1 MTYHHINQLEYDIIS
16 FAPLP
21 RNLCG
26 LGVIALKNPPRRK
39 RLLHPAFNWQ
49 EVARLALTS
58 RNIDLIQEQELAPAG
73 EVTYQFSAR
82 GHELGQILVGQLLDR
97 PLDAGSAYYRSRP
110 FLLSSGL
117 TAEEA
122 MASDMARPGG
132 VSAGRDVGVVFN
144 MPRRERAT
152 ILPMAGDVGS
162 QYTPAAGWAQAIRY
176 RVEQLGESEAAD
188 SISVVFGGDG
198 SVATNGFWASLTM
211 ATTLNLP
218 LLFVIEDNGY
228 AISVVRDLQT
238 PCGNIADNLAAFK
251 NLTIWQGSGTDPAE
265 TAELVQTAVAHVR
278 DWQNGNGRQNG
289 PGPGLLRLRVPRLS
303 GHSGHDNQAYKPADL
318 LEDERRRDPLPALR
332 DYLVP
337 ALMSAEEW
345 EALTEEAEAEVR
357 AATERAR
364 NQPQPEAAEA
374 ARFTFAEPGSPQQ
387 VGGLAAEGVTLPE
400 GSDEARPPE
409 PRRINMLDAIRQ
421 TLDAELAV
429 NDRLLLFG
437 EDVGEK
443 GGVHTVTMGL
453 MSKHGACRVFDT
465 SLSEEGIIGRS
476 VGMALAGLMPVPE
489 IQFRKYADPAMEQLH
504 NCGTIRWRTANRF
517 ATPMVV
523 RIPVGFG
530 RKIGDPWHSV
540 SDEAMFAHSVGWQ
553 VVMPSNAEDAVGLLR
568 TALRGNDPVIFF
580 EHRALLDA
588 TWSRRP
594 YPGDDYMLPLGQARL
609 LSTGDD
615 LTVITWGAMVERCE
629 AAVQQVTAD
638 VDLIDLRTIMP
649 WDKEAVLASVR
660 KTSKVLIVHE
670 DIGPVGFGAE
680 IAATIAQE
688 AFMDLDGPVERLATA
703 AVPVPFNVGLMH
715 ALVPTIEA
723 IRERMEGLLAF

>member
-1 MTYHHINQLEYDIIS
+1 M
-16 FAPLP
+16 
-21 RNLCG
+21 
-26 LGVIALKNPPRRK
+26 
-39 RLLHPAFNWQ
+39 LHAAFNWH
-49 EVARLALTS
+49 EIARLALTS
-58 RNIDLIQEQELAPAG
+58 RTIDLIQENELAPAG

-82 GHELGQILVGQLLDR
+82 GHELGQILVGQLLNR

-144 MPRRERAT
+144 MPRRERAA

-176 RVEQLGESEAAD
+176 RVEQLGESEAAG

-198 SVATNGFWASLTM
+198 SVATNGFWSSLTM

-218 LLFVIEDNGY
+218 LLFIIEDNGY
-228 AISVVRDLQT
+228 AISVVSSLQT
-238 PCGNIADNLAAFK
+238 AGGNIADNLAAFK
-251 NLTIWQGSGTDPAE
+251 NLAIWQGSGTDPAE
-265 TAELVQTAVAHVR
+265 TAELVETAVTHVR
-278 DWQNGNGRQNG
+278 EN
-289 PGPGLLRLRVPRLS
+289 GPGLLQLEVPRLS
-303 GHSGHDNQAYKPADL
+303 GHSGHDNQAYKPDDL
-318 LEDERRRDPLPALR
+318 LEEERGRDPLPALQN
-332 DYLVP
+332 YLVP
-337 ALMSAEEW
+337 ALMSADEWDALKEEV
-345 EALTEEAEAEVR
+345 EADVR

-364 NQPQPEAAEA
+364 SQPRPDTAEA
-374 ARFTFAEPGSPQQ
+374 ARFTYSEVDNPQE
-387 VGGLAAEGVTLPE
+387 VGGLAGEGITLPA
-400 GSDEARPPE
+400 GSEKVNPPE
-409 PRRINMLDAIRQ
+409 PRRVNMLDAIRQ
-421 TLDAELAV
+421 TLDVELSV
-429 NDRLLLFG
+429 NPRLLVFG

-453 MSKHGACRVFDT
+453 MSKYGDCRVFDT

-476 VGMALAGLMPVPE
+476 AGMALAGLVPVPE
-489 IQFRKYADPAMEQLH
+489 IQFRKYADPAMEQMH
-504 NCGTIRWRTANRF
+504 NIGTIRWRTANRF
-517 ATPMVV
+517 AAPMVV

-540 SDEAMFAHSVGWQ
+540 SDEAMYAHSVGWQ

-594 YPGDDYMLPLGQARL
+594 YPGDDYILPVGQARL
-609 LSTGDD
+609 LSAGDD
-615 LTVITWGAMVERCE
+615 LTVVTWGAMVERCE
-629 AAVQQVTAD
+629 AAVQQIGAD
-638 VDLIDLRTIMP
+638 IDLIDLRTIMP

-660 KTSKVLIVHE
+660 KTSKVIIVHE

-688 AFMDLDGPVERLATA
+688 ALMDLDGPVERLATP
-703 AVPVPFNVGLMH
+703 AVPIPFNVGLMH
-715 ALVPTIEA
+715 AVVPTVEV
-723 IRERMEGLLAF
+723 IRERMEWLLGF